1 VIPANVGLFISLL
14 KDTTLVAIAGT
25 GLLEL
30 LGIGQAVVAQPAW
43 QGANIEVYV
52 FISAV
57 FFVMCYTM
65 SQASYR
71 LEAAMGVGKR

>member
-1 VIPANVGLFISLL
+1 
-14 KDTTLVAIAGT
+14 
-25 GLLEL
+25 
-30 LGIGQAVVAQPAW
+30 
-43 QGANIEVYV
+43 V

-57 FFVMCYTM
+57 FFVLCYTM